1 MSEQE
6 SREVQSGFKLPTRWE
21 VPQLGKSHGQTY
33 PELLA
38 HPSIAA
44 GL

>member
-1 MSEQE
+1 MIRVADPMGGATAEHAQGHGPK
-6 SREVQSGFKLPTRWE
+6 SR
-21 VPQLGKSHGQTY
+21 Y

-44 GL
+44 GFAT